1 VTFAPGDTVGLRYRF
16 STGGIQGVLPMWTI
30 EDDGST
36 YVGFT
41 PGGAEIMYWAL
52 DDGIDPRAVPL
63 EERFTRRQ
71 TSARRAWHGQGVVR
85 VIPRD
90 ESFQVLHFADSGGFR
105 GWYVNLEA
113 VKTEVGRFLDT
124 VDFHLDLWI
133 APDGTPSWKDEDE
146 AAAALAA
153 GAMTPAEL
161 ELARRTGERIIGRLA
176 DWPAMIG
183 DWRGFEPPPDWGP
196 LPLPAGWQD

>member
-1 VTFAPGDTVGLRYRF
+1 
-16 STGGIQGVLPMWTI
+16 MWTI
-30 EDDGST
+30 ADDGST

-52 DDGIDPRAVPL
+52 DDGIDPRTVPL
-63 EERFTRRQ
+63 AERFTRRQ
-71 TSARRAWHGQGVVR
+71 TTAQRVWHGEGVVR
-85 VIPRD
+85 VIPRED
-90 ESFQVLHFADSGGFR
+90 TYQVLHFTDHGEFR

-113 VKTEVGRFLDT
+113 AKTETGQFLDT

-133 APDGTPSWKDEDE
+133 APDGSPSWKDEDE

-153 GAMTPAEL
+153 GSMSLAEF
-161 ELARRTGERIIGRLA
+161 ELARTTGERIIGRLR

-183 DWRGFEPPPDWGP
+183 DWRAFKPPASWGP
-196 LPLPAGWQD
+196 LSLPADWQG